1 MKKIVLVIIFFAAVL
16 GGLTY
21 WFFENLDDFI
31 KSYMVDYGSKM
42 TKTDVEV
49 ESVKTDILK
58 GEILINRVGIENPK
72 GFSNNEAFEVK
83 KVKININKETLNQD
97 VIEIPLVLINNPE
110 IIYEYNGKKTNF
122 NVLKDNIQNY
132 QKDVI
137 NLSNEKNL
145 GKITEN
151 KQTKENNLGKITE
164 NKQTKENNDKK
175 PSKTFFIKELKI
187 VDLEIKARVS
197 SIKKDFINKKIPL
210 IVIKNIGSETKG
222 ASPEFILESVIL
234 KIDDNLETVF
244 DFKSLKTDI
253 RNNVNK
259 IIDKLKGVKK
269 DNSGK
274 EKIDHKKIINN
285 LKDLF

>member
-1 MKKIVLVIIFFAAVL
+1 MKKIVLVFIFLVAVL

-31 KSYMVDYGSKM
+31 KSYMVEYGSKM

-49 ESVKTDILK
+49 DSVKTDISK
-58 GEILINRVGIENPK
+58 GEILINRIGIENPK

-83 KVKININKETLNQD
+83 KVEININKETLNQD

-132 QKDVI
+132 QKNV
-137 NLSNEKNL
+137 NNSSS
-145 GKITEN
+145 GKKISQVTEN
-151 KQTKENNLGKITE
+151 KK
-164 NKQTKENNDKK
+164 TKENNDKK
-175 PSKTFFIKELKI
+175 SSKTFFIKELKI

-197 SIKKDFINKKIPL
+197 SIKKDFLNKKIPL

-269 DNSGK
+269 DNPGK

>member
-1 MKKIVLVIIFFAAVL
+1 MKKIVLVFIFLVAVL

-31 KSYMVDYGSKM
+31 KSYMVEYGSKM

-49 ESVKTDILK
+49 DSVKTDISK
-58 GEILINRVGIENPK
+58 GEIIINRVGIENPK

-83 KVKININKETLNQD
+83 KVKIQVNKDSLNQD

-132 QKDVI
+132 QKNV
-137 NLSNEKNL
+137 NNSSS
-145 GKITEN
+145 GKKISQVTEN
-151 KQTKENNLGKITE
+151 KK
-164 NKQTKENNDKK
+164 TKENNDKK
-175 PSKTFFIKELKI
+175 SSKTFFIKELKI

-197 SIKKDFINKKIPL
+197 SIKKDFLNKKIQL

-253 RNNVNK
+253 RNNLNK
-259 IIDKLKGVKK
+259 IIDKLKGVQK
-269 DNSGK
+269 DNSDNK
-274 EKIDHKKIINN
+274 KIDHKKIINN
-285 LKDLF
+285 FKDLF

>member
-1 MKKIVLVIIFFAAVL
+1 MKKIVLVFIFLVAVL

-31 KSYMVDYGSKM
+31 KSYMVEYGSKM

-49 ESVKTDILK
+49 DSVKTDISK
-58 GEILINRVGIENPK
+58 GEILINRIGIENPK

-97 VIEIPLVLINNPE
+97 VIEIPLVLIDNPE

-132 QKDVI
+132 QKNV
-137 NLSNEKNL
+137 NNSSS
-145 GKITEN
+145 GKKISQVTEN
-151 KQTKENNLGKITE
+151 KK
-164 NKQTKENNDKK
+164 TKENNDKK
-175 PSKTFFIKELKI
+175 SSKTFFIKELKI

-197 SIKKDFINKKIPL
+197 SIKKDFLNKKIPL
-210 IVIKNIGSETKG
+210 IVIKNIGSETTG

-269 DNSGK
+269 DNPGK

>member
-1 MKKIVLVIIFFAAVL
+1 MKKIVLVFIFLVAVL

-31 KSYMVDYGSKM
+31 KSYMVEYGSKM

-49 ESVKTDILK
+49 DSVKTDISK
-58 GEILINRVGIENPK
+58 GEILINRIGIENPK

-122 NVLKDNIQNY
+122 NVLKDNIQSY
-132 QKDVI
+132 QKNV
-137 NLSNEKNL
+137 NNSSS
-145 GKITEN
+145 GKKISQVTEN
-151 KQTKENNLGKITE
+151 KK
-164 NKQTKENNDKK
+164 TKENNDKK
-175 PSKTFFIKELKI
+175 SSKTFFIKELKI

-197 SIKKDFINKKIPL
+197 SVKKDFLNKKIPL

>member
-1 MKKIVLVIIFFAAVL
+1 MKKIALVFILLAAVI

-31 KSYMVDYGSKM
+31 KSYMVEYGSKM

-49 ESVKTDILK
+49 DSVKTDISK

-132 QKDVI
+132 QKNVI
-137 NLSNEKNL
+137 DSSNEKKL
-145 GKITEN
+145 SQVTEN
-151 KQTKENNLGKITE
+151 KQKKENR
-164 NKQTKENNDKK
+164 DKK
-175 PSKTFFIKELKI
+175 FSKTFFIKELKI

-222 ASPEFILESVIL
+222 ATPEFILESVIL
-234 KIDDNLETVF
+234 KIDNNLETVF

-259 IIDKLKGVKK
+259 IIDKLKGVQK
-269 DNSGK
+269 DNSDK
-274 EKIDHKKIINN
+274 EKVDPKKIINN

>member
-1 MKKIVLVIIFFAAVL
+1 MKKIVLVFIFLVAVL

-21 WFFENLDDFI
+21 WFFDNLDDFI
-31 KSYMVDYGSKM
+31 KSYMVEYGSEM

-49 ESVKTDILK
+49 DSVKTDISK
-58 GEILINRVGIENPK
+58 GEILINRIGIENPK

-83 KVKININKETLNQD
+83 KVKIQVNKDSLNQD

-132 QKDVI
+132 QKNV
-137 NLSNEKNL
+137 NNSSNEKKI
-145 GKITEN
+145 GKVTEN
-151 KQTKENNLGKITE
+151 KQTKENR
-164 NKQTKENNDKK
+164 DKK
-175 PSKTFFIKELKI
+175 SAKTFFIKELKI
-187 VDLEIKARVS
+187 VDLEVKARVS
-197 SIKKDFINKKIPL
+197 SVKKDFLNKKIPL
-210 IVIKNIGSETKG
+210 IIIKNIGSETKG
-222 ASPEFILESVIL
+222 ASPEFILERVIL

-253 RNNVNK
+253 KNNVNK
-259 IIDKLKGVKK
+259 IIDKLKGVHKG
-269 DNSGK
+269 DSDK
-274 EKIDHKKIINN
+274 EKIDPKKIINN

>member
-1 MKKIVLVIIFFAAVL
+1 MKKIVLVFIFFVAVL

-31 KSYMVDYGSKM
+31 KSYMVEYGSKM

-49 ESVKTDILK
+49 DSVKTDISK
-58 GEILINRVGIENPK
+58 GEILINRIGIENPK

-83 KVKININKETLNQD
+83 KVKIHVNKESLNQD

-132 QKDVI
+132 QKNV
-137 NLSNEKNL
+137 NNSSS
-145 GKITEN
+145 GKKISQVAES
-151 KQTKENNLGKITE
+151 KQTKENN
-164 NKQTKENNDKK
+164 NKKS
-175 PSKTFFIKELKI
+175 SKTFFIKELKI

-197 SIKKDFINKKIPL
+197 SVKKDFLNKKIPL

-259 IIDKLKGVKK
+259 IIDKLKEVQK

>member
-1 MKKIVLVIIFFAAVL
+1 MKKIVLVFILFVAVL

-31 KSYMVDYGSKM
+31 KSYMVEYGSKM

-49 ESVKTDILK
+49 DSVKTDISK
-58 GEILINRVGIENPK
+58 GEILINRIGIENPK

-132 QKDVI
+132 QKNV
-137 NLSNEKNL
+137 NNSSS
-145 GKITEN
+145 GKKISQVTEN
-151 KQTKENNLGKITE
+151 KK
-164 NKQTKENNDKK
+164 TKENNDKK
-175 PSKTFFIKELKI
+175 SSKTFFIKELKI

-197 SIKKDFINKKIPL
+197 SIKKDFLNKKIPL

>member
-1 MKKIVLVIIFFAAVL
+1 MKKIVLVFIFLVAVL

-31 KSYMVDYGSKM
+31 KSYMVEYGSKM

-49 ESVKTDILK
+49 ESVKTDISK
-58 GEILINRVGIENPK
+58 GEILINRIGIENPK
-72 GFSNNEAFEVK
+72 GFSHNEAFEVK
-83 KVKININKETLNQD
+83 KVLININKETLNQD

-122 NVLKDNIQNY
+122 NVLNDNIQNY
-132 QKDVI
+132 QKNV
-137 NLSNEKNL
+137 NNSSS
-145 GKITEN
+145 GKKISQVTEN
-151 KQTKENNLGKITE
+151 KK
-164 NKQTKENNDKK
+164 TKENNDKK
-175 PSKTFFIKELKI
+175 SSKTFFIKELKI

-197 SIKKDFINKKIPL
+197 SIKKDFLNKKIPL

-222 ASPEFILESVIL
+222 ASPEFILESIIL

>member
-1 MKKIVLVIIFFAAVL
+1 MKKIVLVFIFLVAVL

-31 KSYMVDYGSKM
+31 KSYMVEYGSEM

-49 ESVKTDILK
+49 DSVKTDISK
-58 GEILINRVGIENPK
+58 GEILINRIGIENPK

-83 KVKININKETLNQD
+83 KVKIQVNKDSLNQD

-132 QKDVI
+132 QKNV
-137 NLSNEKNL
+137 NNSSNEKKI
-145 GKITEN
+145 GKVTEN
-151 KQTKENNLGKITE
+151 KQTKENR
-164 NKQTKENNDKK
+164 DKK
-175 PSKTFFIKELKI
+175 SSKTFFIKELKI
-187 VDLEIKARVS
+187 VDLEVKARVS
-197 SIKKDFINKKIPL
+197 SVKKDFLNKKIPL
-210 IVIKNIGSETKG
+210 IIIKNIGSETKG
-222 ASPEFILESVIL
+222 ASPEFILERVIL

-253 RNNVNK
+253 KNNVNK
-259 IIDKLKGVKK
+259 IIDKLKGVQKG
-269 DNSGK
+269 DSDK
-274 EKIDHKKIINN
+274 EKINPKKIINN

>member
-1 MKKIVLVIIFFAAVL
+1 MKKIALVFILLAAVI

-31 KSYMVDYGSKM
+31 KSYMVEYGSKM

-49 ESVKTDILK
+49 DSVKTDISK
-58 GEILINRVGIENPK
+58 GEIFINRVGIENPK

-122 NVLKDNIQNY
+122 NALKDNIQNY
-132 QKDVI
+132 QKNV
-137 NLSNEKNL
+137 NNSSS
-145 GKITEN
+145 GKKISQVTEN
-151 KQTKENNLGKITE
+151 KK
-164 NKQTKENNDKK
+164 TKENNDKK
-175 PSKTFFIKELKI
+175 SSKTFFIKELKI

-197 SIKKDFINKKIPL
+197 SIKKDFLNKKIPL

-253 RNNVNK
+253 RNNLNK
-259 IIDKLKGVKK
+259 IIDKLKGVQK
-269 DNSGK
+269 DNSDNK
-274 EKIDHKKIINN
+274 KIDHKKIINN

>member
-1 MKKIVLVIIFFAAVL
+1 MKKIVLVFIFLVAVL

-31 KSYMVDYGSKM
+31 KSYMVEYGSKM

-49 ESVKTDILK
+49 DSVKTDISK
-58 GEILINRVGIENPK
+58 GEILINRIGIENPK

-132 QKDVI
+132 QKNV
-137 NLSNEKNL
+137 NNSSS
-145 GKITEN
+145 GKKISQVTEN
-151 KQTKENNLGKITE
+151 KKTKENN
-164 NKQTKENNDKK
+164 NKKS
-175 PSKTFFIKELKI
+175 SKTFFIKELKI

-197 SIKKDFINKKIPL
+197 SLKKDFLNKKIPL